1 MNAPDARPWWRT
13 GLGIAAGTGLVLTI
27 VGMALLWPTGETR
40 EAIDAARAGD
50 DPGFAEIGLPS
61 DFFAAEVELVEEGP
75 CSFGGDLTCRA
86 VAFRLQDGPDEGE
99 LYVQEF
105 PVDVASAP
113 EFDTGDGVVLAY
125 IDDAPEDFRY
135 QFSDRERR
143 GLLWWLAVAFAVA
156 VIALGRWRGVGALAG
171 LAGSLTVLFVFVLPA
186 ITDGR
191 SPVLVAIVGSAAI
204 AYVALYVAHGFTP
217 LTTVALLGTL
227 AALALTAVLSA
238 VVTAAA
244 DFSGFAT
251 EETLFLTLVP
261 GQVID
266 VSGLILAG
274 AVLGALGAIDDVTVT
289 QASAVWELRRTSP
302 GLGRLGLFRSGIRIG
317 RDHIASTVNTLAL
330 AYAGAALPLLLLFTL
345 ADQSLGTVVNS
356 EVVAIEVVRTL
367 VGSIGLVAAVPV
379 TTWLAAIVATPGEFD
394 TA

>member
-1 MNAPDARPWWRT
+1 MNAPDARPWWRS
-13 GLGIAAGTGLVLTI
+13 GLGIAAGVGLVLTI

-40 EAIDAARAGD
+40 AAIDAARAGGD
-50 DPGFAEIGLPS
+50 AEFSEIGLPA
-61 DFFAAEVELVEEGP
+61 DFFAAEVEIVDEGE
-75 CSFGGDLTCRA
+75 CSFGGDLTCRS

-113 EFDTGDGVVLAY
+113 EFDPGDAVILAY
-125 IDDAPEDFRY
+125 IDDAPEEFRY
-135 QFSDRERR
+135 QFSDRQRR
-143 GLLWWLAVAFAVA
+143 GVLRWLAITFAVA
-156 VIALGRWRGVGALAG
+156 VIALGRWRGLGALAG

-227 AALALTAVLSA
+227 AALALTATLSA
-238 VVTAAA
+238 IVTGAA

-266 VSGLILAG
+266 ISGLILAG

-302 GLGRLGLFRSGIRIG
+302 GLRRIGLFRSGIRIG

-379 TTWLAAIVATPGEFD
+379 TTWLAAVIATPGEFD
-394 TA
+394 AP

>member
-1 MNAPDARPWWRT
+1 MDATTAPWWRG
-13 GLGIAAGTGLVLTI
+13 GLGIAAGTGLVLTLI
-27 VGMALLWPTGETR
+27 GVALLWPTGETR
-40 EAIDAARAGD
+40 EAVDAARSGD
-50 DPGFAEIGLPS
+50 SEFSEIGLPD
-61 DFFAAEVELVEEGP
+61 DFFEAEVEIVEEGE
-75 CSFGGDLTCRA
+75 CSFGGLTCRA
-86 VAFRLQDGPDEGE
+86 AAFRLLAGPDEGE

-105 PVDVASAP
+105 PIDVASAP
-113 EFDTGDGVVLAY
+113 EFDVGDKVILAY
-125 IDDAPEDFRY
+125 IADAEFDFRY
-135 QFSDRERR
+135 QFSDRQRR
-143 GLLWWLAVAFAVA
+143 GVLRWLALAFAAA

-171 LAGSLTVLFVFVLPA
+171 LAGSLAVLLVFVLPA

-191 SPVLVAIVGSAAI
+191 SPVLVAIVGASAI

-227 AALALTAVLSA
+227 AALALTAGLSA

-244 DFSGFAT
+244 EFSGFAS

-261 GQVID
+261 GQTID
-266 VSGLILAG
+266 VTGLILAG

-289 QASAVWELRRTSP
+289 QASAVWELRATNPALS
-302 GLGRLGLFRSGIRIG
+302 RLALFRSGIRIG

-345 ADQSLGTVVNS
+345 ADQSLGQVVNS

-379 TTWLAAIVATPGEFD
+379 TTWLASVIAVGDAPLHRH
-394 TA
+394 A